1 MRKGKLILW
10 LLILGF
16 LAVVVYQ
23 NEDHFLNTAQSLR
36 LNLKAVPEV
45 VSPQLPLV
53 VFHLLFFAFGL
64 LVAFAFGSLNRFRLR
79 RAFKRLNATVDAQQA
94 EIQSLKIELARA
106 RGEALPMPGEAAAP
120 SGPGRA

>member
-1 MRKGKLILW
+1 MRKSKLIGW

-16 LAVVVYQ
+16 LAVVIYQ

-36 LNLKAVPEV
+36 LNVKVFPEY
-45 VSPQLPLV
+45 VSPVLPLA

-79 RAFKRLNATVDAQQA
+79 RAFKRLNATVDAQQS
-94 EIQSLKIELARA
+94 EIQALKTELARVTGA
-106 RGEALPMPGEAAAP
+106 PLPLPGDGAAAP
-120 SGPGRA
+120 PPGRP

>member
-1 MRKGKLILW
+1 
-10 LLILGF
+10 
-16 LAVVVYQ
+16 
-23 NEDHFLNTAQSLR
+23 
-36 LNLKAVPEV
+36 
-45 VSPQLPLV
+45 
-53 VFHLLFFAFGL
+53 LFFAFGL

-94 EIQSLKIELARA
+94 ELQSLKIELARA